1 MARSWKC
8 WKKAFTNNDATTLSG
23 CYNPTLFEERGGYGD
38 EGTQAQGLGVSDLS
52 FQKILSPLLGATPKK
67 KKKKSKLVYHQEK
80 SGHLR
85 YRRHAMVR
93 YFNISLPPSWVS
105 QVEVISAQHPE
116 DGMTV

>member
-1 MARSWKC
+1 MMPLHWVA
-8 WKKAFTNNDATTLSG
+8 AITLPFLR
-23 CYNPTLFEERGGYGD
+23 NV
-38 EGTQAQGLGVSDLS
+38 EGTVMKGLKRRGWESVTWASRKFCLLS
-52 FQKILSPLLGATPKK
+52 WEPLQKK

-85 YRRHAMVR
+85 YRRQAMVR